1 MSVGKGLLGA
11 LVLVLAVAR
20 PAVAQD
26 KSLGIVVRGGG
37 FNGVTELNEAG
48 NADFNKT
55 GYNVGGGLFVDLHK
69 YIALR
74 GDFTFARN
82 ELQQNGLATSQDLNR
97 FFYDGAVQFQYD
109 ANGLKPYFFVGAG
122 AVTLH
127 PVGTTDYDK
136 TTFAG
141 TGGIGAEYAIAG
153 TGLGIVLEG
162 KGWVY
167 NLSELPG
174 TLAPFDKTQ
183 FDVTWSAGLSYRL
196 PFGTNAARTIR

>member
-1 MSVGKGLLGA
+1 MSVGRGVLGA
-11 LVLVLAVAR
+11 LVLGLAMVQ
-20 PAVAQD
+20 PAVAQE
-26 KSLGIVVRGGG
+26 KTFGVAVRGGG

-55 GYNVGGGLFVDLHK
+55 GYNVGGGLSVDLHK
-69 YIALR
+69 YIGLR

-109 ANGLKPYFFVGAG
+109 ANGLKPYLFVGAG

-127 PVGTTDYDK
+127 PVGTTDSDQTK
-136 TTFAG
+136 FAG

-153 TGLGIVLEG
+153 TGLGLVLEG

-196 PFGTNAARTIR
+196 PFGTSAARTIR

>member
-1 MSVGKGLLGA
+1 
-11 LVLVLAVAR
+11 LAVVQ
-20 PAVAQD
+20 PALAQEKTFGVA
-26 KSLGIVVRGGG
+26 VRGGG
-37 FNGVTELNEAG
+37 FNGVTELNETG
-48 NADFNKT
+48 SADFNKT

-69 YIALR
+69 YIGLR

-82 ELQQNGLATSQDLNR
+82 ELRQNGVATSQDLNR
-97 FFYDGAVQFQYD
+97 LFYDGAVQFQYD
-109 ANGLKPYFFVGAG
+109 ANGLKPYLFVGAG

-127 PVGTTDYDK
+127 PVGSTDNDQTK
-136 TTFAG
+136 FAG

-153 TGLGIVLEG
+153 TGLGLVLEG

-196 PFGTNAARTIR
+196 PFGTNATRAIR

>member
-1 MSVGKGLLGA
+1 MSVRKGLLGA
-11 LVLVLAVAR
+11 LVLVLAVAQ

-26 KSLGIVVRGGG
+26 RRVGIAVRGGG
-37 FNGVTELNEAG
+37 FNGVTELNDAG

-69 YIALR
+69 YVALR
-74 GDFTFARN
+74 GDFTYARN

-97 FFYDGAVQFQYD
+97 FFYDGAIQFQYD
-109 ANGLKPYFFVGAG
+109 ANGLKPYLFVGAG

-127 PVGTTDYDK
+127 PVGTSDNDQTK
-136 TTFAG
+136 FAG

-174 TLAPFDKTQ
+174 TLAPFDKTM

-196 PFGTNAARTIR
+196 PFGTSAARTIR